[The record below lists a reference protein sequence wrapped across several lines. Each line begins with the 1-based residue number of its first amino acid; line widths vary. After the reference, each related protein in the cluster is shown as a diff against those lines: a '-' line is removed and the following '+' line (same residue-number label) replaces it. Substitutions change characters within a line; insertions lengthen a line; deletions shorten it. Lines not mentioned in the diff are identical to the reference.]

1 MVMLRIESWSAD
13 RAWVSESSWDL
24 NAFEYRL
31 SLCTKLKGT
40 ELKRA
45 ARQLRKHEIQ
55 EISITT
61 ADSANA
67 LIHTLESLGAKVAI
81 K

>member
-1 MVMLRIESWSAD
+1 MLTLYIESWSAE
-13 RAWVSESSWDL
+13 RAWANESSWDK

-31 SLCTKLKGT
+31 SLCTALRGT
-40 ELKRA
+40 ELKRT
-45 ARQLRKHEIQ
+45 ARQLRKHEIK
-55 EISITT
+55 EIDIIT
-61 ADSANA
+61 AESANA